1 LDNIL
6 ITGGAGFIGSNL
18 ARKLSDKYRVVIIDD
33 LSMGEEKNI
42 KDIKN
47 LQFVNGSVLD
57 KSFMENV
64 FKNYQFKYIFH
75 LAAIASVADSV
86 ARPVETH
93 SVNFDSTI
101 RIIELIK
108 KYQIQLERIVFSS
121 SAAIYGDEESM
132 PKSEESTVL
141 PLTPYAVDKFASE
154 RYILNAFKLYGIKS
168 SATRFFNVYG
178 INQNPNSP
186 YSGVISILVN
196 KYLEKLKGK
205 HSEFTLYGDGNQTR
219 DFIYVDDVTDA
230 LIHIAKTE
238 EAIGNVYNVGN
249 GIEISLNTIKTT
261 LDEIFNVDLKVTNS
275 EPRDGDIKRSFAD
288 ISKLK
293 AIGFSPSI
301 SFYEGLKKYTQFEK
315 KQLGVGNVSNE

>member
-1 LDNIL
+1 MDNIL

-18 ARKLSDKYRVVIIDD
+18 ARKLSDRYRVVIIDD

-47 LQFVNGSVLD
+47 LQFFNDSVLD
-57 KSFMENV
+57 KSSMENI

-86 ARPVETH
+86 ARPLETH

-101 RIIELIK
+101 WIIELIK
-108 KYQIQLERIVFSS
+108 RYQKQLERIVFSS
-121 SAAIYGDEESM
+121 SAAIYGDEKSL
-132 PKSEESTVL
+132 PKSEKSTVL

-196 KYLEKLKGK
+196 KYLEILKGNE
-205 HSEFTLYGDGNQTR
+205 SEFILYGDGEQTR

-238 EAIGNVYNVGN
+238 VAIGNVYNVGN
-249 GIEISLNTIKTT
+249 GIEISLNTIKTA
-261 LDEIFNVDLKVTNS
+261 LDEVFGIDLKVTNS
-275 EPRDGDIKRSFAD
+275 EPRDGDIERSFAD

-293 AIGFSPSI
+293 SIGFTPSI
-301 SFYEGLKKYTQFEK
+301 SFYDGLKKYTEFEK
-315 KQLGVGNVSNE
+315 KQIGVANVSNE